1 MGRRGKSCSGTV
13 HTEGEPTKA
22 STTAV
27 TKDSSKDKLQRLKQL
42 LLQSKHNNK
51 ESSQSSSNS
60 SSSSSDSSSSND
72 SPHHE
77 TTGGWVEKNSF
88 ASSYKRPNKRHR
100 SSASTDRTRS
110 KISDLRDAV
119 TATKHANKNL
129 KQKSRDNSLDP
140 NVTKK
145 LKHFSS
151 TDIELVSKLLKNDI
165 IDKKVKDETGSTFSK
180 RNENNVA
187 VSNHSESL
195 RNSVESHRNRS
206 NHEYSSSKRKSSR

>member
-13 HTEGEPTKA
+13 HTDGESTKA

-51 ESSQSSSNS
+51 ESSQSSNS
-60 SSSSSDSSSSND
+60 SSSSSDSSSSNG

-77 TTGGWVEKNSF
+77 TTGGWVEKNSST
-88 ASSYKRPNKRHR
+88 SSYRRLNERHR

-110 KISDLRDAV
+110 KISDLRDAA

-165 IDKKVKDETGSTFSK
+165 IDKKMKDKTGSTFSK

-187 VSNHSESL
+187 ASNHSESQ
-195 RNSVESHRNRS
+195 RNSIESHRTRS
-206 NHEYSSSKRKSSR
+206 SHEYSSSKRKTSR